1 MWLSTQLRIW
11 PHKKHHIHHFFRC
24 SLTSSDI
31 FRCTY
36 AYFIS
41 CIKWLESFFQTI
53 HYTTVSLRVSYYLL
67 YFQNMVYHI
76 LQSLQISLLKQ
87 TCSALWR
94 AGNIRSA
101 NHGKNFDGC
110 SNYLGIYVTKIV
122 QQTIPSTVNFI
133 LVFQLRSQ
141 RGSRCYPS
149 FNRFLPGAANFCVT
163 WKS

>member
-1 MWLSTQLRIW
+1 MASQKTSH
-11 PHKKHHIHHFFRC
+11 PSFF
-24 SLTSSDI
+24 SLQFDFSDI
-31 FRCTY
+31 FQCIY

-53 HYTTVSLRVSYYLL
+53 HYTTVSFRVSYYLL
-67 YFQNMVYHI
+67 YFQNKVYHI

-87 TCSALWR
+87 TGSALWR

-101 NHGKNFDGC
+101 NHGKKFDGC
-110 SNYLGIYVTKIV
+110 SNYLGIHVTKIV

-141 RGSRCYPS
+141 EGSGFYPS
-149 FNRFLPGAANFCVT
+149 FNSLLPVTANCFVT
-163 WKS
+163 WKI